1 MVSVPSGL
9 LTCFVTPRA
18 SSTVR
23 AVCGAAPGSTLSAA
37 ASRPVGKGTALF
49 SFFTHALLVMPC
61 MLSPILELR
70 RRSAAPAERP
80 AAARLVA
87 SWTIFVLG
95 LFALAP
101 AAVSQPTARPAPAAT
116 AAAAPAAT
124 PAAPTSPAPGA
135 PTGPTT
141 GPPAIVVLG
150 DSLSA
155 GYGIRVEEGWVA
167 LLQKRLRE
175 QGYGYRVVNASVSGE
190 TTGGALARLPRV
202 LQVHRP
208 AVVIVELGGN
218 DGLRGVPVPE
228 LRSNLERIV
237 TLSKQAGA
245 GVLIA
250 GMRIPSNY
258 GPQYTERFFATYAEV
273 AKQHRVALVP
283 FFLERIALEDRFFQP
298 DRIHPTA
305 AAQPYLLD
313 NVWPALQP
321 LLKKSAA
328 AKR

>member
-1 MVSVPSGL
+1 
-9 LTCFVTPRA
+9 
-18 SSTVR
+18 
-23 AVCGAAPGSTLSAA
+23 
-37 ASRPVGKGTALF
+37 
-49 SFFTHALLVMPC
+49 
-61 MLSPILELR
+61 MLSPIREFR
-70 RRSAAPAERP
+70 RRSAAPAER
-80 AAARLVA
+80 AVAARLVA
-87 SWTIFVLG
+87 SWTLCVLG

-101 AAVSQPTARPAPAAT
+101 AAVSQPAARPAPAA
-116 AAAAPAAT
+116 
-124 PAAPTSPAPGA
+124 PAAPTTAP
-135 PTGPTT
+135 PTL
-141 GPPAIVVLG
+141 VVLG

-208 AVVIVELGGN
+208 ALVIVELGGN
-218 DGLRGVPVPE
+218 DGLRGVPVTE

-245 GVLIA
+245 NVLVA

-258 GPQYTERFFATYAEV
+258 GPQYTERFFATFGEV

-283 FFLERIALEDRFFQP
+283 FFLDRIALDDRFFQP

-313 NVWPALQP
+313 TVWPVLQP
-321 LLKKSAA
+321 LLRKSVAA
-328 AKR
+328 RNPTTDR